1 MILILLTILFGC
13 DTKLQPNMRSNYKN
27 NLRISSN
34 DKLKYKSNY
43 NKNNSNYLRIDRLK
57 RYKKNF

>member
-13 DTKLQPNMRSNYKN
+13 DKELKPNMRSNYKN

-57 RYKKNF
+57 RYKKKF